1 MPLSKNSFN
10 FENGR
15 QKGPGTDASVITRMK
30 RQSALLANSGLFLR
44 TAGITTK
51 LPKKDMIDSLHTR
64 GNEGIGVNL
73 IVGKGYS
80 LGFLKVQ

>member
-15 QKGPGTDASVITRMK
+15 QKGPGTDASVITQMK

-44 TAGITTK
+44 TVGVTTK
-51 LPKKDMIDSLHTR
+51 LPKKDITDSLYTR
-64 GNEGIGVNL
+64 GNEGSGVNL